1 MLQRSNGLQ
10 RSPANDANLRES
22 DFMRNIEGIKH
33 PNVQMESAVI
43 LSRVDDEGPPKRS
56 KITQAKN
63 SFHRQ
68 YCLVE
73 REAIDRIT
81 HAHDL
86 DHTLDPAEES

>member
-1 MLQRSNGLQ
+1 MN
-10 RSPANDANLRES
+10 
-22 DFMRNIEGIKH
+22 H
-33 PNVQMESAVI
+33 PNVKMESAVI
-43 LSRVDDEGPPKRS
+43 LSRGDDEGSPKRS

-63 SFHRQ
+63 SIHRQ

-73 REAIDRIT
+73 REAFDRIT